1 MALQRLRARHLLT
14 EAAGWQ
20 QARWLEGDE
29 RLGSLAVGKQT
40 NLLTLDDG
48 LRQQAIW
55 IAGRRIESSLL
66 HSSGIATARG
76 NEESLCI

>member
-1 MALQRLRARHLLT
+1 MAQHRVRARHLLM
-14 EAAGWQ
+14 EAGWQ
-20 QARWLEGDE
+20 QTRWLGVDE

-40 NLLTLDDG
+40 NLLTL
-48 LRQQAIW
+48 RQQAIW
-55 IAGRRIESSLL
+55 TTGRCIESSLL